1 MLNSL
6 RLESVIPQVSLVSI
20 LDHWSEQF
28 WCTQGP
34 LRPSPPLP
42 SEWLGPQA
50 LRVWQPAP
58 SHPVKAPKL
67 PALSITSQTSWY
79 ISRTD
84 LITRTPRR
92 APSPMSLYN
101 GCNTS
106 WENDNISSIGS
117 SPGLGFIMG
126 SPAPSPLLPQ
136 LPALLP
142 QFLALPLELV
152 AISLEL
158 MALMA
163 RRPATPLP
171 SLPVPYLNGAW
182 ESQQLFSVCHSRTSY
197 QKTRNWW
204 FWLHN
209 ARRVR

>member
-1 MLNSL
+1 MATGTL
-6 RLESVIPQVSLVSI
+6 
-20 LDHWSEQF
+20 
-28 WCTQGP
+28 
-34 LRPSPPLP
+34 
-42 SEWLGPQA
+42 
-50 LRVWQPAP
+50 AP
-58 SHPVKAPKL
+58 SQSAEVI
-67 PALSITSQTSWY
+67 STFDY
-79 ISRTD
+79 ISNIVVHLKDRSHYSYAEKGT
-84 LITRTPRR
+84 LTNVT
-92 APSPMSLYN
+92 YN

-136 LPALLP
+136 LSALLP

-163 RRPATPLP
+163 RRRATLSRPATPLP
-171 SLPVPYLNGAW
+171 SLPEPYLNGAW

-197 QKTRNWW
+197 QKTRN
-204 FWLHN
+204 
-209 ARRVR
+209 